1 MKRATSPASASPSRA
16 RAGDDSRA
24 SHDPSFYEAVL
35 GSIGEA
41 VYVRDLG
48 RKLIYM
54 NRAAERMTGWSIGD
68 ALARPC
74 HAVFGDEGA
83 RCNKACP
90 VDRAIGLGESIEH
103 REGSIIRIDGNS
115 VVVRASISPFDEGGA
130 VAGAV
135 VVLKDMSELREQEK
149 TNVKNL
155 LVLERTQRELSEQVE
170 EIKAARLEIA
180 RERTRLV
187 DAIESISEGFVLF
200 DADDRLALTNQR
212 FLELYAP
219 LAHLYVPGTPYKDI
233 IRGLAESGL
242 IGEARGRREE
252 WIAER
257 IARRKNPGAPIQ
269 RQIGADRWLLI
280 NERLTSDGGVVATY
294 TDVTQTKRAEQ
305 ALRKSE
311 QRFRDFAEV
320 GSDWFWETDAEHRF
334 TYLSRHDDPVI
345 DALNRSSIGNTR
357 VDLCPPR
364 DRDQETWRAHIA
376 DIEARRPFR
385 NFEYPRE
392 ASDGTTR
399 FVRVSG
405 KPLFTDDGSFVGYR
419 GTATDITEQVA
430 ADQALNRLNEELEQ
444 RVEERTRALAQEL
457 DQRKRTERELSQKSA
472 LLEATFESISE
483 GFALFDKDDRL
494 VFCNAIYRRLA
505 AQPARN
511 FEPGVPFEDMV
522 RAAFENGR
530 FDYGEGDMEACVR
543 ARMAHHRDPHGNLEL
558 RTSTGEWILIVER
571 KTADGGIAL
580 VQTDITD
587 IKQAEEERRL
597 AQARLID
604 AIECLPASFVLFDK
618 DQRLVLANRLVKDF
632 FPPVTDMLT
641 PGVSFAALSRRIVE
655 SGWIV
660 DAEGREEE
668 YLRQYLE
675 RDRRAPVQFEARLAD
690 GRTLQFIEQ
699 NTSDGG
705 MVGMRIDIT
714 ERKSTEN
721 ALVAAKES
729 ADVASRAKSDFLSRM
744 SHELRTPLNA
754 ITLYTQMLIED
765 AEAIGAEQSA
775 SDLRKVDSSAHHLLK
790 LIDEVLDISK
800 IEAGTLGIDARELD
814 LGELL
819 AGCIDLVRPL
829 AKNRGVTI
837 ENRTPESGEP
847 RVWADETRLRQ
858 VILNVLSNAVKYNR
872 DNGVVSL
879 EAIAQMPDTVRVT
892 VSDTGIGIPAE
903 KRHEV
908 FEPFA
913 RLGAEC
919 SRIEGTGVGLT
930 ISRDLIRLMGG
941 EMGFESTLGEGSAFW
956 IDIPRAT

>member
-1 MKRATSPASASPSRA
+1 MSRKTKREASPSSPSSSRA
-16 RAGDDSRA
+16 RGGDTARSDGRTTHDS
-24 SHDPSFYEAVL
+24 SFYEAVL

-54 NRAAERMTGWSIGD
+54 NRAAERMTGWSVGD

-74 HAVFGDEGA
+74 YAVFGDEGA
-83 RCNKACP
+83 RCNKLCP
-90 VDRAIGLGESIEH
+90 VDRAIELRDSVEYPQ
-103 REGSIIRIDGNS
+103 GSVIRIDGKS
-115 VVVRASISPFDEGGA
+115 VAVRASISPFHEGGA
-130 VAGAV
+130 IAGAV

-149 TNVKNL
+149 TNVRNL
-155 LVLERTQRELSEQVE
+155 MVLERTRRELSKQVAE
-170 EIKAARLEIA
+170 LKAARQEVA
-180 RERTRLV
+180 RERARLV
-187 DAIESISEGFVLF
+187 DAIESLSEGFALF
-200 DADDRLALTNQR
+200 DADDRLALTNRR

-219 LAHLYVPGTPYKDI
+219 LAHLYRPGTPYKDI

-242 IGEARGRREE
+242 IGVARERREE

-257 IARRKNPGAPIQ
+257 IARRKNPGAPIE

-334 TYLSRHDDPVI
+334 TYISRHDDPVI
-345 DALNRSSIGNTR
+345 DALNRLSIGNTR
-357 VDLCPPR
+357 VDLGPPR
-364 DRDQETWRAHIA
+364 DMDQETWRAHIA

-385 NFEYPRE
+385 NFEYPRQ
-392 ASDGTTR
+392 ASDGSTR

-430 ADQALNRLNEELEQ
+430 ADQALKRLNDELEQ
-444 RVEERTRALAQEL
+444 CVEERTRALAQEL
-457 DQRKRTERELSQKSA
+457 DQRKRTERELSQKST

-505 AQPARN
+505 GPLARLM
-511 FEPGVPFEDMV
+511 EPGMRFEDMV
-522 RAAFENGR
+522 RAACESGR
-530 FDYGEGDMEACVR
+530 FDYGEDDLETRVR
-543 ARMAHHRDPHGNLEL
+543 ARMAHHRDPQGNLEL
-558 RTSTGEWILIVER
+558 RANTGEWVLIVER

-618 DQRLVLANRLVKDF
+618 DGRLVLANRLVKDY
-632 FPPVTDMLT
+632 FPPITDMLT
-641 PGVSFAALSRRIVE
+641 PGASFAALSRRVIE

-660 DAEGREEE
+660 DAKGREEE
-668 YLRQYLE
+668 YLREYLA
-675 RDRRAPVQFEARLAD
+675 RDRRSPVQFEARLAD
-690 GRTLQFIEQ
+690 GRALQFIEQ
-699 NTSDGG
+699 KTSDGG

-765 AEAIGAEQSA
+765 ADAAGAEQNA
-775 SDLRKVDSSAHHLLK
+775 SDLRKVDSSAHHLLE
-790 LIDEVLDISK
+790 LINEVLDISK

-814 LGELL
+814 LGKLL

-829 AKNRGVTI
+829 AKNRGITI
-837 ENRTPESGEP
+837 ENLTPKSGEP

-872 DNGVVSL
+872 DNGAVTI
-879 EAIAQMPDTVRVT
+879 EAALQRPDTVRVT
-892 VSDTGIGIPAE
+892 V
-903 KRHEV
+903 
-908 FEPFA
+908 
-913 RLGAEC
+913 
-919 SRIEGTGVGLT
+919 
-930 ISRDLIRLMGG
+930 
-941 EMGFESTLGEGSAFW
+941 
-956 IDIPRAT
+956 